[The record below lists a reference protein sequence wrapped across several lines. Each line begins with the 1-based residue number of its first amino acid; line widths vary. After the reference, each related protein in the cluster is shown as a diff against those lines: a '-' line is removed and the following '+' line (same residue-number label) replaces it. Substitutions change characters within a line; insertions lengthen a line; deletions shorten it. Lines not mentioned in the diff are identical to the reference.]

1 MDKTHNPQDDVF
13 LIINGKPK
21 RVVPY
26 DLSERET
33 KQEIKSIPFDGN
45 YLTTIAQDKNGVKIT
60 QRLPAV
66 SGKPQN
72 GFFDYSPQRQQEKD
86 QGPVP
91 EGEYIINPQKIDRPT
106 PLDKIIGV
114 VGSGWLF
121 GKKFGAYPGGE
132 FAWGN
137 CRTNI
142 NQTPKQKEES
152 GRSGFFIH
160 GGTTPGSKGCIDLLD
175 KDVEFCNF
183 IEKYRGK
190 NQKAAPLIVKYK
202 K

>member
-33 KQEIKSIPFDGN
+33 KQEIKSITFDGN

-72 GFFDYSPQRQQEKD
+72 GFLTTHLNANKKKTK
-86 QGPVP
+86 G
-91 EGEYIINPQKIDRPT
+91 
-106 PLDKIIGV
+106 
-114 VGSGWLF
+114 LF
-121 GKKFGAYPGGE
+121 PKGNILSIRKKL
-132 FAWGN
+132 
-137 CRTNI
+137 T
-142 NQTPKQKEES
+142 
-152 GRSGFFIH
+152 
-160 GGTTPGSKGCIDLLD
+160 DL
-175 KDVEFCNF
+175 
-183 IEKYRGK
+183 
-190 NQKAAPLIVKYK
+190 PH
-202 K
+202 